1 MSGRIKEED
10 VAHVRDRSPI
20 DEVIADYVQ
29 LKSAGG
35 GQKKGLCP
43 FHDEKSPSF
52 HVTPSKGFF
61 HCFGCQAS
69 GDVIAF
75 LMKIDHLSF
84 TETIERLADRI
95 GYQLRYEQGNFTP
108 APAGNRS
115 RLIAANALAAK
126 FYQDQLNTL
135 PTAAHARELMTKRG
149 FDKSACETFGVGYA
163 PDEWDGL
170 TKFLREQ
177 GFTIDELETAGL
189 SKMGQRGPID
199 KFRNRLTWP
208 IKDISGDVVGFGA
221 RKLASDQEDQGP
233 KYLNTSETPIYKK
246 SQVLYGL
253 DMAKKEIAKKRQV
266 VIVEGYTDVM
276 AAHLAGITT
285 AVATCGTA
293 FGADHIRIIRRLLM
307 DDDAFRGEVI
317 FTFDGDAA
325 GQKAAMRAFTED
337 QKFVTQ
343 TFVAVEPNG
352 LDPCDLRQQKGD
364 LALRD
369 LIAKRVPLF
378 EFAIRTEI
386 AHHKLDTAE
395 GRVNALNATA
405 PLVAQIRDKSL
416 RPEYTRLLAGW
427 LGVEV
432 ETVSSAVAQGM
443 KRQPQQ
449 SAPTNPDPEVTQ
461 VQWRP
466 NPQEPR
472 LILEREVLK
481 ARLQMPSLI
490 SNWKEI
496 EQGAFT
502 HPAYVQ
508 LAEIIRQY
516 DEASSIEIEQ
526 ITDENMRSLFT
537 ELNVEPI
544 RADGEV
550 TGHYVESI
558 VARLREVGISR
569 AIAELKSSLQRL
581 NPIENE
587 QEYNQAFANLVA
599 LETTRRGLHDL
610 ALRSI

>member
-10 VAHVRDRSPI
+10 VAHVRERSPI

-84 TETIERLADRI
+84 TETIERLADRM

-126 FYQDQLNTL
+126 FYQEQLNTS

-149 FDKSACETFGVGYA
+149 FDKTACETFGVGYA

-221 RKLASDQEDQGP
+221 RKLASDEEDQGP

-276 AAHLAGITT
+276 AAQLAGITT

-378 EFAIRTEI
+378 EFAIKSVI
-386 AHHKLDTAE
+386 ANYDITSAE
-395 GRVNALNATA
+395 GRVNALNQVA
-405 PLVAQIRDKSL
+405 PLIGKIRDASL
-416 RPEYTRLLAGW
+416 RPEYVRLLAGW
-427 LGVEV
+427 LGMEV
-432 ETVSSAVAQGM
+432 DIVSTAVKRNGGSSSAPSER
-443 KRQPQQ
+443 KINL
-449 SAPTNPDPEVTQ
+449 TDPILV
-461 VQWRP
+461 
-466 NPQEPR
+466 
-472 LILEREVLK
+472 LEREVLK
-481 ARLQMPSLI
+481 VKLQLP
-490 SNWKEI
+490 
-496 EQGAFT
+496 
-502 HPAYVQ
+502 Q
-508 LAEIIRQY
+508 LAHSWVDLEPTAFSFALY
-516 DEASSIEIEQ
+516 DQLRKLIDAQEVFNIQELIQAAD
-526 ITDENMRSLFT
+526 TDELKSLVT
-537 ELNVEPI
+537 ELTVEPI
-544 RADGEV
+544 RTDGEV
-550 TGHYVESI
+550 SDRYITSI
-558 VARLREVGISR
+558 FARLREVALSR
-569 AIAELKSSLQRL
+569 SIAEIKSTLQRL
-581 NPIENE
+581 NPVENDAQYQQIFGE
-587 QEYNQAFANLVA
+587 LVGMEA
-599 LETTRRGLHDL
+599 ARRVQKEL
-610 ALRSI
+610 ALGES